1 MVVDISAGLRYANDR
16 MGQQFPRRPAREAID
31 DLLTRPP
38 LNEGELARRL
48 RGVEPTGARREIVDR
63 LGRLGRGDVPS
74 EEFDVLAAAM
84 LHVGVGDEVG
94 RLEDLALATDL
105 PRSTR
110 WIAMSLLFSGAPDRV
125 ARVLERLNFDDRLRL
140 MLQPAAE
147 AVRNVQ
153 AAPEL
158 ASAIADSLGWI
169 PLDARVN
176 ALAYIDEVRRGAGTP
191 AALAYREILRR
202 EAALPLLEVALEAV
216 VEEGGA
222 EARAEIARLRDGAS
236 NPALRLAFQRAL
248 LRMGTRAIEPSRTPQ
263 PRGTGLL
270 GSCDGQGAFLVAGCF
285 ENPDGTS
292 SFASLCVR
300 AGADLRN
307 AFTVPAI
314 TEAEQMSLIE
324 GMCMGGL
331 SDVAPIDLAGAAE
344 IVFEA
349 LEMTRA
355 LGLPVPGDAMTA
367 IALFERARDP
377 GRRPDPP
384 PQPRLPPLPAA
395 SPLPLVSLEQAR
407 SLLALPVYQC
417 WFFDRGDLMSAGVD
431 VAQAVSRRPKAA
443 WIDGALKQLAQSD
456 ARPRLASMLRHM
468 ALWHQLRGEADRAAL
483 CSAAKAEVEARFAEA
498 ALPRAMVERSIKAL
512 KALEKEH
519 EEKSVGDPALRGRLR
534 IEFFQLIEAP
544 TGRDLA
550 TFDFCEVAYLAL
562 DSSLNLLPGNR
573 RPRDSDMAVAAFE
586 LARLFAGAVFANGH
600 RSVAGLPAAMEE
612 ALRAAT
618 RVERGSAGTAVR
630 AVLRALGA
638 FVGQVCSTCP
648 VACLDKPKADA
659 AEPFFA
665 REHPASRGPSGA

>member
-1 MVVDISAGLRYANDR
+1 VVVDISAGLRYDDC

-63 LGRLGRGDVPS
+63 LGRGDVPS
-74 EEFDVLAAAM
+74 DEFDVLAAAM

-94 RLEDLALATDL
+94 RLEALALATEL

-110 WIAMSLLFSGAPDRV
+110 WTAMSLLFSAAPDRV
-125 ARVLERLNFDDRLRL
+125 GRVLDQLNFDDRLRL

-169 PLDARVN
+169 PLDARGS

-222 EARAEIARLRDGAS
+222 EARTELTRLRDGAS
-236 NPALRLAFQRAL
+236 NAAVRLAFQRAL
-248 LRMGTRAIEPSRTPQ
+248 LRMGTRAIEPSRKPQ

-314 TEAEQMSLIE
+314 TEAERMSLIE

-349 LEMTRA
+349 LETTRA
-355 LGLPVPGDAMTA
+355 SGLPVPADAMAA
-367 IALFERARDP
+367 IALFERARDAA
-377 GRRPDPP
+377 RQPDSPP
-384 PQPRLPPLPAA
+384 PPLPPLPAA
-395 SPLPLVSLEQAR
+395 SPLSLEQAR

-443 WIDGALKQLAQSD
+443 WIEGALKQLARSD

-468 ALWHQLRGEADRAAL
+468 AIWHHLRGEADRAAL
-483 CSAAKAEVEARFAEA
+483 CSAAEAEVEARFAEA

-512 KALEKEH
+512 KALEKEY
-519 EEKSVGDPALRGRLR
+519 EEKSVGAPALRGRLR
-534 IEFFQLIEAP
+534 LEFFQFIESP

-562 DSSLNLLPGNR
+562 DSSLNLLPGNL
-573 RPRDSDMAVAAFE
+573 RPRDSDMAAAAFE

-659 AEPFFA
+659 AEAFFA